1 MNPKTAKA
9 LLETKAGQD
18 LAKYIGETILS
29 LDTISGIPL
38 NDNPDVALIEMR
50 ARQLAGD
57 KLKEI
62 FQGLIVS
69 QDSNKIKDK
78 RDSFAV
84 DVED

>member
-1 MNPKTAKA
+1 MNPKTIKA
-9 LLETKAGQD
+9 LLETKAGQE

-29 LDTISGIPL
+29 LDTISGIPI
-38 NDNPDVALIEMR
+38 DNPDVALLEMR
-50 ARQLAGD
+50 SRQIAGD

>member
-1 MNPKTAKA
+1 MNPKIAKA
-9 LLETKAGQD
+9 LLETKAGQE
-18 LAKYIGETILS
+18 LAKYIGEMILS
-29 LDTISGIPL
+29 LDTITGISI
-38 NDNPDVALIEMR
+38 DNPDVAIFEMR
-50 ARQLAGD
+50 SRQIAGE